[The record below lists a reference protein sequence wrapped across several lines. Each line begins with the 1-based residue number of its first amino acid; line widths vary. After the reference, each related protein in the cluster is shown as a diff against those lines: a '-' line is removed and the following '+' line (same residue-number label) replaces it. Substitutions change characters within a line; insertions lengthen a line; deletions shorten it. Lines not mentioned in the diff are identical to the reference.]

1 MRPERLH
8 AGPTMVPVTLDDTST
23 LLRVA
28 DGSKIGTLGERQ
40 AKILHELEEVD
51 GINFQ
56 LYCQIKREE
65 ALGGGKFRMCAE
77 KELQHLL
84 CTIIY
89 GPLRLFDAIGEYVS
103 ECELYL
109 QDPLHC
115 NRDVPYRN
123 PHLLSGLDEESPMTF
138 SFNQPSV
145 PLEVEEL
152 NNRPDLFAQLRSED
166 PLRETTAP
174 PALRTMLYGYD
185 RLDDGLR
192 I

>member
-1 MRPERLH
+1 
-8 AGPTMVPVTLDDTST
+8 MVSVTLDDTSA
-23 LLRVA
+23 LLRAA
-28 DGSKIGTLGERQ
+28 DGSEFGTLGERQ
-40 AKILHELEEVD
+40 ANILHELEEAD

-56 LYCQIKREE
+56 LYCQINGEE
-65 ALGGGKFRMCAE
+65 ALGGGKFRKGAE
-77 KELQHLL
+77 KELQHFL
-84 CTIIY
+84 CTIMY

-123 PHLLSGLDEESPMTF
+123 PHLLSGLDEEPPMTF

-145 PLEVEEL
+145 PLEVEGL
-152 NNRPDLFAQLRSED
+152 ASRLDLFAQLRSED
-166 PLRETTAP
+166 PLQETAAP